1 MEEKNQNRT
10 SLVSRLPKYGTK
22 TLGAVLQPMP
32 NGTAVNLTGSN
43 SNGGKNYSKH
53 NGTVGMS
60 SFAFNW

>member
-10 SLVSRLPKYGTK
+10 SLVSRLPKYGMK

-32 NGTAVNLTGSN
+32 NGTAVNLAGSN
-43 SNGGKNYSKH
+43 SGKNFNKH

>member
-1 MEEKNQNRT
+1 MEEKNQTRT

-22 TLGAVLQPMP
+22 TLGSVLQPMP
-32 NGTAVNLTGSN
+32 NGTAINLAG
-43 SNGGKNYSKH
+43 SNGGKNFNKH